1 MKIGFEIHQQLA
13 THKLFCKC
21 KSELIDREPE
31 YIVARRLRPT
41 QSELGE
47 IDRAALQEFLKGKTY
62 IYEGFEEVCLVE
74 LDEEPPHMPN
84 EEAIDIAIEIALLLN
99 AEIVDEVHFMR
110 KIVIDGSNTS
120 GFQRTAII
128 ALNGYIDTEHGR
140 VRIPTICLEEEACR
154 RIRENDN
161 RVFYRLDRLGIPLI
175 EISTA
180 PDITSAEQAK
190 EVAFRIG
197 DILRATKKVRRG
209 LGTIRQDI
217 NISVFDKRVEIK
229 GVQDLNLIPKV
240 VEYEVERQ
248 KKLMEIKEKLK
259 ERGLKK
265 EDVKLEIFDVSE
277 AFKNTKSK
285 IIKRAKGV
293 FALKL
298 KGFSGLIGGGR
309 VRLGKEFADY
319 ARVKAGVK
327 GIFHSDELPAY
338 GISEEEV
345 EKVREII
352 RADESDAFV
361 LVAERKEK
369 AVKALEAVY
378 ERALLAFDGVVEE
391 TRGAKEN
398 GETFYMRPLPGSARM
413 YPETDIPPIAI
424 SKERIEKIKAN
435 LPETFEKRAKRF
447 VEQYNLSR
455 ELANQIARSEHSEL
469 FEELC
474 KRLRLS
480 PKIIANT
487 LVAIVKDLKKKG
499 IEVDMDNVV
508 KVLEL
513 VSSGKLK
520 KDGIADAIE
529 RLCRGEKIEIAKEV
543 DEEYIRKLARKAI
556 EERKEFVLRAK
567 EKASRPLMGV
577 LMRELRGKV
586 EGRIVNQILI
596 SEIKRF
602 LGENS

>member
-1 MKIGFEIHQQLA
+1 MKIGFEIHQQLD

-21 KSELIDREPE
+21 VSKLVDKEPKF
-31 YIVARRLRPT
+31 VVKRKLRPT

-47 IDRAALQEFLKGKTY
+47 IDRAALQEFLKGRTY
-62 IYEGFEEVCLVE
+62 IYEGFDEVCLVE

-99 AEIVDEVHFMR
+99 AEVVDEIHFMR

-120 GFQRTAII
+120 GFQRTAIV
-128 ALNGYIDTEHGR
+128 ALNGYIDTKYGR

-154 RIRENDN
+154 KIREEDKN
-161 RVFYRLDRLGIPLI
+161 VVYRLDRLGIPLV

-180 PDITSAEQAK
+180 PDIRSPEQAK
-190 EVAFRIG
+190 EVAFIIG
-197 DILRATKKVRRG
+197 DILRSTKKVKRG

-240 VEYEVERQ
+240 IEYEVERQ

-265 EDVKLEIFDVSE
+265 EDLRFEVFDVSE

-285 IIKRAKGV
+285 IIKKAKGV
-293 FALKL
+293 HALKL
-298 KGFSGLIGGGR
+298 KGFSGLIGGGKI
-309 VRLGKEFADY
+309 RLGKEFADY
-319 ARVKAGVK
+319 ARVKAGVR

-338 GISEEEV
+338 GICEEEV
-345 EKVREII
+345 KKVREII
-352 RADESDAFV
+352 NAEKHDAFV
-361 LVAERKEK
+361 LVAEEKEK
-369 AVKALEAVY
+369 ALKALKAVY
-378 ERALLAFDGVVEE
+378 ERALLAFDGVLEE

-398 GETFYMRPLPGSARM
+398 GETFYMRPLPGAARM

-447 VEQYNLSR
+447 VDQYGLSK
-455 ELANQIARSEHSEL
+455 ELANQIARSEYSEL

-474 KRLRLS
+474 KKLRLS

-487 LVAIVKDLKKKG
+487 LTAIVKDLRRRG
-499 IEVDMDNVV
+499 IEVDIEKVIY
-508 KVLEL
+508 VLEL
-513 VSSGKLK
+513 VDKGKLK
-520 KDGIADAIE
+520 KEGIEEAIE
-529 RLCRGEKIEIAKEV
+529 KLCKGEKIELAEKI
-543 DEEYIRKLARKAI
+543 DENYIRKLARKAI
-556 EERKEFVLRAK
+556 EERKEFVLKAK

-577 LMRELRGKV
+577 LMKELRGKA
-586 EGRIVNQILI
+586 EGKLVNQILI
-596 SEIKRF
+596 DEIRKF

>member
-1 MKIGFEIHQQLA
+1 MKIGFEIHQQLD

-21 KSELIDREPE
+21 VSKLVDKEPKF
-31 YIVARRLRPT
+31 VVKRKLRPT

-47 IDRAALQEFLKGKTY
+47 IDRAALQEFLKGRTY
-62 IYEGFEEVCLVE
+62 IYEGFDEVCLVE

-99 AEIVDEVHFMR
+99 AEVVDEIHFMR

-120 GFQRTAII
+120 GFQRTAIV
-128 ALNGYIDTEHGR
+128 ALNGYIDTKYGR

-154 RIRENDN
+154 KIREEDKN
-161 RVFYRLDRLGIPLI
+161 VVYRLDRLGIPLV

-180 PDITSAEQAK
+180 PDIRSPEQAK
-190 EVAFRIG
+190 EVAFIIG
-197 DILRATKKVRRG
+197 DILRSTKKVKRG

-217 NISVFDKRVEIK
+217 NVSVFDKRVEIK

-240 VEYEVERQ
+240 IEYEVERQ

-265 EDVKLEIFDVSE
+265 EDLRFEVFDVSE

-285 IIKRAKGV
+285 IIKKAKGV
-293 FALKL
+293 HALKL
-298 KGFSGLIGGGR
+298 KGFSGLIGGGKI
-309 VRLGKEFADY
+309 RLGKEFADY
-319 ARVKAGVK
+319 ARVKAGVR

-338 GISEEEV
+338 GICEEEV
-345 EKVREII
+345 KKVREII
-352 RADESDAFV
+352 NAEKHDAFV
-361 LVAERKEK
+361 LVAEEKEK
-369 AVKALEAVY
+369 ALKALKAVY
-378 ERALLAFDGVVEE
+378 ERALLAFDGVLEE

-398 GETFYMRPLPGSARM
+398 GETFYMRPLPGAARM

-447 VEQYNLSR
+447 VDQYGLSK
-455 ELANQIARSEHSEL
+455 ELANQIARSEYSEL

-474 KRLRLS
+474 KKLRLS

-487 LVAIVKDLKKKG
+487 LTAIVKDLRRRG
-499 IEVDMDNVV
+499 IEVDIEKVIY
-508 KVLEL
+508 VLEL
-513 VSSGKLK
+513 VDKGKLK
-520 KDGIADAIE
+520 KEGIEEAIE
-529 RLCRGEKIEIAKEV
+529 KLCKGEKIELAEKI
-543 DEEYIRKLARKAI
+543 DENYIRKLARKAI
-556 EERKEFVLRAK
+556 EERKEFVLKAK

-577 LMRELRGKV
+577 LMKELRGKA
-586 EGRIVNQILI
+586 EGKLVNQILI
-596 SEIKRF
+596 DEIRKF

>member
-1 MKIGFEIHQQLA
+1 MKIGFEIHQQLL
-13 THKLFCKC
+13 THKLFCEC
-21 KSELIDREPE
+21 KSELVDKEPE
-31 YIVARRLRPT
+31 YTVERKLRPT

-62 IYEGFEEVCLVE
+62 VYEGFKEVCLVE

-99 AEIVDEVHFMR
+99 AEVVDEIHFMR

-120 GFQRTAII
+120 GFQRTAIV
-128 ALNGYIDTEHGR
+128 AMNGYIDTEHGR

-154 RIRENDN
+154 KIKEEGNK
-161 RVFYRLDRLGIPLI
+161 VFYRLDRLGIPLI

-180 PDITSAEQAK
+180 PDIKTPEQAK

-197 DILRATKKVRRG
+197 DVLRSTKKVRRG
-209 LGTIRQDI
+209 IGTIRQDI

-240 VEYEVERQ
+240 IEYEVERQ

-259 ERGLKK
+259 ERNLKK
-265 EDVKLEIFDVSE
+265 EDLKFEVFDVSK
-277 AFKNTKSK
+277 AFENTSSK

-345 EKVREII
+345 KIVREII
-352 RADESDAFV
+352 NADKDDAFV
-361 LVAERKEK
+361 LVAESRNK
-369 AVKALEAVY
+369 AIKALKAVY

-398 GETFYMRPLPGSARM
+398 GETFYMRPLPGAARM

-424 SKERIEKIKAN
+424 SKERIEKIKSN
-435 LPETFEKRAKRF
+435 LPETFEEREKRF
-447 VEQYNLSR
+447 IKQYNLSK
-455 ELANQIARSEHSEL
+455 ELANQIARSEYSDI
-469 FEELC
+469 FEDLC
-474 KRLRLS
+474 KKLKIS

-487 LVAIVKDLKKKG
+487 LTAIVKDLRKKG
-499 IEVDMDNVV
+499 VEVDIKNVV

-513 VSSGKLK
+513 VDSGKLK
-520 KDGIADAIE
+520 KEGIPEAIE
-529 RLCRGEKIEIAKEV
+529 NMCKGREIKLAEKV
-543 DEEYIRKLARKAI
+543 DEEYIRELARKAI
-556 EERKEFVLRAK
+556 EERKNFVLKAG

-577 LMRELRGKV
+577 LMKELRGKV
-586 EGRIVNQILI
+586 EGRIVNKILVE
-596 SEIKRF
+596 EIKKF

>member
-21 KSELIDREPE
+21 KSELIDREPD

-154 RIRENDN
+154 KIRENDN

-352 RADESDAFV
+352 RADENDAFV

-513 VSSGKLK
+513 VDSGKLK

-556 EERKEFVLRAK
+556 EERKEFVLKAK

-577 LMRELRGKV
+577 LMKELRGKV

-596 SEIKRF
+596 SEIKKF